1 MMGLVVAHLLCF
13 LCLCTARPHPEVTER
28 MEKVSQVV
36 GSLASRVVLPCHF
49 SIDPDSTTNSTSG
62 PTATPAPADPDE
74 ELRIKWTKLD
84 GGTETVVLVLQG
96 GVVKVGEEFLSRVS
110 VQSHPRSVGDASLTV
125 VKLRASDAGL
135 YRCEVMHGLDDRQDT
150 VSLQVSGVVFH
161 YRASTSRYTL
171 DFHAAEEACHAI
183 SASIATPEQLT
194 VAYED
199 GFDRCD
205 AGWLADQ
212 TVRYPIAS
220 PRSGC
225 EGNLL
230 HRPGVR
236 TYGIRDPTE
245 KYDVYCYVDKIHGD
259 VFYPSSI
266 VHKLTWQEAKEKCQK
281 HDAVLASPG
290 QLYAAWR
297 EGLNRCDYGWLSD
310 GSVRYPI
317 TVPHPQCGNGTL
329 GVRTLYKHMN
339 QSGFPDAADRHGAFC
354 FKAKP
359 VEPTTVTPYHTEV
372 SQSPTS
378 SKPEQA
384 ALQSGAL
391 VPYSSTES
399 PLTMLTSPHTTLN
412 SQHTTFEDHDVRDS
426 NNMNWVESV
435 PGRGDTLVPIPFS
448 PPPTSRHQPGQLDIS
463 HEGEDG
469 SDQQTPRPGTD
480 RPDAATPE
488 AGAPTTTDV
497 RPQPGQLDISH
508 EGEDG
513 SDQQTPRPGTVRP
526 DTATPE
532 AGAPTTTVVRPPA
545 VVFKEEMT
553 PGGLPVAGVEPDR
566 AVDSSGISSVHILL
580 YNVKGKNNSVE
591 PVLEF
596 LNQPLNRSHLS
607 LLLPTN
613 VTWTTN
619 MDVDSDAS
627 FPIDQNPTISF
638 INGNHE
644 VKLDAKQPEEARGDQ
659 FEMATPVQLLNNG
672 MTPFDY
678 GLVENPKEET
688 ENLISVPTVD
698 LDELNAEVHS
708 STTKSSHAV
717 SDGVLD
723 GSEGSYNATS
733 DDSIAPPTTATGL
746 LTNEMTDET
755 EIGGTE
761 PPTLIPDTKSTETT
775 TQARNE
781 DSEGS
786 SSGEDESSGQE
797 PSETLS
803 SEVLESD
810 ASESGSGSDQQSGE
824 GEISE
829 QPVGPVHRLPQV
841 TGEPTMAAISVG
853 DQSFQT
859 ALAGSSLK
867 STERP
872 RVTVAPLHSSVRTTS
887 TSSRLYTFDKN
898 PGSFPQW
905 ALTPD
910 PAATGLPDHYGDYSE
925 RVVPDVVES
934 TSWETAFTDSP
945 ETATEFVVFS
955 AEDVKGLP
963 LCSIN
968 SCLNGGS
975 CFQRA
980 DKPICVCAA
989 GYVGQMCEQDVDDC
1003 SSNPCLNGA
1012 TCVDGV
1018 HSYTC
1023 VCLPS
1028 YAGDHCQQ
1036 DTEVCGPGWQKYQS
1050 QCYKYFSHRRTWDA
1064 AERECRLH
1072 GAHLSSILSQE
1083 EQGYV
1088 NRLGSDY
1095 QWIGLNDRM
1104 YERDFRWTDGSPMQ
1118 FDFWRANQPDS
1129 FFQSGEDCVVMI
1141 WHEGGQWNDVPC
1153 NYHLTFTCKKGT
1165 VSCAQP
1171 PVVKNA
1177 RVFGV
1182 MRSRYEVN
1190 TLLRYHCKKGFI
1202 QRHAPTIRCQDNG
1215 QWEAPKVTC
1224 THAAEYHK
1232 SLSTRL
1238 QREQPEHKHKSPES
1252 PDKDQQEGYSLL
1264 KSLWSPFQSRGQ

>member
-1 MMGLVVAHLLCF
+1 
-13 LCLCTARPHPEVTER
+13 

-49 SIDPDSTTNSTSG
+49 SIDPDSTTNSTN
-62 PTATPAPADPDE
+62 PDE

-354 FKAKP
+354 FK
-359 VEPTTVTPYHTEV
+359 
-372 SQSPTS
+372 
-378 SKPEQA
+378 
-384 ALQSGAL
+384 
-391 VPYSSTES
+391 
-399 PLTMLTSPHTTLN
+399 
-412 SQHTTFEDHDVRDS
+412 
-426 NNMNWVESV
+426 
-435 PGRGDTLVPIPFS
+435 
-448 PPPTSRHQPGQLDIS
+448 
-463 HEGEDG
+463 
-469 SDQQTPRPGTD
+469 
-480 RPDAATPE
+480 
-488 AGAPTTTDV
+488 
-497 RPQPGQLDISH
+497 
-508 EGEDG
+508 
-513 SDQQTPRPGTVRP
+513 
-526 DTATPE
+526 
-532 AGAPTTTVVRPPA
+532 
-545 VVFKEEMT
+545 
-553 PGGLPVAGVEPDR
+553 
-566 AVDSSGISSVHILL
+566 
-580 YNVKGKNNSVE
+580 
-591 PVLEF
+591 
-596 LNQPLNRSHLS
+596 
-607 LLLPTN
+607 
-613 VTWTTN
+613 
-619 MDVDSDAS
+619 
-627 FPIDQNPTISF
+627 
-638 INGNHE
+638 
-644 VKLDAKQPEEARGDQ
+644 
-659 FEMATPVQLLNNG
+659 
-672 MTPFDY
+672 
-678 GLVENPKEET
+678 
-688 ENLISVPTVD
+688 
-698 LDELNAEVHS
+698 
-708 STTKSSHAV
+708 
-717 SDGVLD
+717 
-723 GSEGSYNATS
+723 
-733 DDSIAPPTTATGL
+733 
-746 LTNEMTDET
+746 
-755 EIGGTE
+755 
-761 PPTLIPDTKSTETT
+761 
-775 TQARNE
+775 
-781 DSEGS
+781 
-786 SSGEDESSGQE
+786 
-797 PSETLS
+797 
-803 SEVLESD
+803 
-810 ASESGSGSDQQSGE
+810 
-824 GEISE
+824 
-829 QPVGPVHRLPQV
+829 
-841 TGEPTMAAISVG
+841 
-853 DQSFQT
+853 
-859 ALAGSSLK
+859 
-867 STERP
+867 
-872 RVTVAPLHSSVRTTS
+872 
-887 TSSRLYTFDKN
+887 
-898 PGSFPQW
+898 
-905 ALTPD
+905 
-910 PAATGLPDHYGDYSE
+910 
-925 RVVPDVVES
+925 
-934 TSWETAFTDSP
+934 
-945 ETATEFVVFS
+945 
-955 AEDVKGLP
+955 GLP

-1224 THAAEYHK
+1224 THGEF
-1232 SLSTRL
+1232 L
-1238 QREQPEHKHKSPES
+1238 
-1252 PDKDQQEGYSLL
+1252 
-1264 KSLWSPFQSRGQ
+1264 